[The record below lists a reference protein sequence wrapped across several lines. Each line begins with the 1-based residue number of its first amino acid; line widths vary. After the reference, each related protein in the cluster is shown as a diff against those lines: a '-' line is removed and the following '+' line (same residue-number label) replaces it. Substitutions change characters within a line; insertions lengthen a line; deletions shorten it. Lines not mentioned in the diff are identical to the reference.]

1 MRYIYIIIIFML
13 IVCPS
18 KIKSANGPD
27 AVRAGLFLKY
37 SLIANKIL
45 MAEDAAMSVNLA
57 QHKYL
62 EEQNKKIIN
71 FQKEFDNYLTS
82 FNDILTLAADIYGI
96 YYEID
101 QAFSNIKELKNIGSK
116 CPTNVIAVLLSGKK
130 NNIYQDVIDDGIQ
143 IATDI
148 EKILPFKGK
157 SKKPRLTQYEKM
169 KIIENIRKRLRVMN
183 YKIRKMNRTIRYTT
197 LLDSWYELQGSV
209 RGTKSMK
216 TIVTECKNR
225 WLANART
232 VNKQNCEGKGFI
244 IWDGSWMNPFDKK
257 YN

>member
-1 MRYIYIIIIFML
+1 MQYIYIIIIFML
-13 IVCPS
+13 ILCPS

-27 AVRAGLFLKY
+27 AARAGLFLTY
-37 SLIANKIL
+37 SQHAKKVLQ
-45 MAEDAAMSVNLA
+45 AEDAVMALNLA

-71 FQKEFDNYLTS
+71 FQKEFDQYLTS
-82 FNDILTLAADIYGI
+82 FNNILTLAADIYGI

-101 QAFSNIKELKNIGSK
+101 QAFSNIKELKNIGAT
-116 CPTNVIAVLLSGKK
+116 CPTNTIAVMLSEKK
-130 NNIYQDVIDDGIQ
+130 NNVYQDVIDDGIQ
-143 IATDI
+143 LATDI

-157 SKKPRLTQYEKM
+157 SEKPRLTQHERM
-169 KIIENIRKRLRVMN
+169 VIIENIRKRLRVMN

-225 WLANART
+225 WLANARA
-232 VNKQNCEGKGFI
+232 VNKQNCVGKGLI

>member
-1 MRYIYIIIIFML
+1 ML
-13 IVCPS
+13 ILYPE
-18 KIKSANGPD
+18 KIISENGPD
-27 AVRAGLFLKY
+27 AARAGLFLNY
-37 SLIANKIL
+37 SQQAKKVLR
-45 MAEDAAMSVNLA
+45 AEDAVMAINLA

-62 EEQNKKIIN
+62 DEQNKKIIN

-101 QAFSNIKELKNIGSK
+101 QTFNNIKELKNIGSS
-116 CPTNVIAVLLSGKK
+116 CPTNAIAVLLSVKK
-130 NNIYQDVIDDGIQ
+130 NNVYQDVIDDGIQ

-148 EKILPFKGK
+148 EKILPFKKK
-157 SKKPRLTQYEKM
+157 SNKPRLTQYERM
-169 KIIENIRKRLRVMN
+169 KIIENIRKSLRIMN

-216 TIVTECKNR
+216 KIVTECKNR

-257 YN
+257 YE